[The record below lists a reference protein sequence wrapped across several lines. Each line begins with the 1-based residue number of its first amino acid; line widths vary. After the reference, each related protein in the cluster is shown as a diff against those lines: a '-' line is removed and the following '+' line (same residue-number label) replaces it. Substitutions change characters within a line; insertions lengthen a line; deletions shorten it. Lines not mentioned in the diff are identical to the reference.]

1 MREIITSN
9 RVPASTS
16 PVSLATRGGGLVF
29 VGGQMPRD
37 TISGQIVEGGL
48 EQARLSLAHGIEILG
63 AAGSGPDK
71 VMLATVYMT
80 DLCHK
85 DAVNTA
91 FAEMFGDAP
100 PARNLVE
107 VSAIGETALV
117 EIALIAL
124 A

>member
-1 MREIITSN
+1 MRDLIATQDA
-9 RVPASTS
+9 PASTS
-16 PVSLATRGGGLVF
+16 PVSQATRGGGLVF

-37 TISGQIVEGGL
+37 MASGQIVQGAEA
-48 EQARLSLAHGIEILG
+48 QAQLSLEHGLSILR

-71 VMLATVYMT
+71 VMLATVYLT
-80 DLCHK
+80 DLAAK

-91 FAEMFGDAP
+91 FAQVFGNAP
-100 PARNLVE
+100 PARNLIE
-107 VSAIGETALV
+107 VSAIGEDAIV